1 MADFVE
7 VVRQATRMCEYYI
20 CGSDLSCEQCP
31 LSRKN
36 VRCGYTL
43 YLDIGNIDD
52 EEAAEIEQVIMAWA
66 AEHPAPRYPTW
77 REWYTTTFPDVD
89 TARFFICP
97 GHYGDGDRNACS
109 NYHCGECVNRPIP
122 ADIAAKLG
130 IKPITP
136 DETVRDRFNCD
147 GCQHRGK
154 PTLEKPCVQCRR
166 SEAPGSARWAEMPD
180 LWEE

>member
-1 MADFVE
+1 MAEFLN

-36 VRCGYTL
+36 VRCGCTL

-66 AEHPAPRYPTW
+66 AEHPVPRYPTW
-77 REWYTTTFPDVD
+77 NEWQNSMFPD
-89 TARFFICP
+89 A
-97 GHYGDGDRNACS
+97 DGDISPCEFGSSDRFNCAEKTCDECS
-109 NYHCGECVNRPIP
+109 WQQIP

-130 IKPITP
+130 IKPI
-136 DETVRDRFNCD
+136 
-147 GCQHRGK
+147 
-154 PTLEKPCVQCRR
+154 
-166 SEAPGSARWAEMPD
+166 
-180 LWEE
+180 EEVGHEQ